1 MALVRTTDKGP
12 AMERVKLELEQWLL
26 GVQVNIDPM
35 RPGDKISGIIVWKG
49 FAGLEPVD
57 RYRLLWQKLRSYLS
71 REDQSG
77 ISILI
82 TLAPAEYVVLREPQ
96 LA

>member
-1 MALVRTTDKGP
+1 
-12 AMERVKLELEQWLL
+12 MESLKLELEQWLPQEMP

-49 FAGLEPVD
+49 FDGLEPVD
-57 RYRLLWQKLRSYLS
+57 RYRLLWQKLRSHLS

-82 TLAPAEYVVLREPQ
+82 TLAPAEFAVLREPQ